1 MALGL
6 IKTLGLA
13 GVALTAWYFLDPKK
27 GAERR
32 ESFAKGAKD
41 LYDNAGEELSRFSK
55 NAGEEL
61 SRLGKDIA
69 SGVNDTVSRAGEIV
83 NDTVS
88 RAGGMVQEL
97 SGKSGAS
104 SGRGSATE
112 TASSRSENHAAALNS

>member
-13 GVALTAWYFLDPKK
+13 GAALTAWYFLDPKK
-27 GAERR
+27 GAQRR

-41 LYDNAGEELSRFSK
+41 LYDNAGEELSRLGKNATEEFSRFSK

-69 SGVNDTVSRAGEIV
+69 SGVTDTVSRAGEIV
-83 NDTVS
+83 
-88 RAGGMVQEL
+88 QEIT
-97 SGKSGAS
+97 GKSGS
-104 SGRGSATE
+104 SSSATE
-112 TASSRSENHAAALNS
+112 SASARSENHAAALNS